1 MIGGGLGS
9 VTVSFRSSD
18 RISRPTAS
26 VTAND
31 ANVPISSGI
40 TTRAAI
46 TNLRTIGENNPA
58 AATTEPRSTTSSRH
72 GRSGRPRLDIQNVE
86 SSDSSSD
93 EDNEDNDVIEI
104 PTSYTTITRNING
117 RAAKRRHLN
126 D

>member
-26 VTAND
+26 TLVND
-31 ANVPISSGI
+31 ASVPISSGI

-58 AATTEPRSTTSSRH
+58 TTTEPRVTSSSRH
-72 GRSGRPRLDIQNVE
+72 GRNGRPRLDIQNVE

-104 PTSYTTITRNING
+104 PSSYSTITRNING

>member
-18 RISRPTAS
+18 RMSRPTSSAL
-26 VTAND
+26 VND
-31 ANVPISSGI
+31 ASVPISSGI

-58 AATTEPRSTTSSRH
+58 ATGEPRVTSSR
-72 GRSGRPRLDIQNVE
+72 RNGRPRLDIQNVE

-104 PTSYTTITRNING
+104 PTSYSTITRNING